1 MYEIDV
7 CYKIIFEA
15 MLEKPALKSIAEKI
29 NEYTGAKIIFVSGSG
44 KILAYSHTFEQD
56 SSESV
61 KWSHVTF
68 SEYEKFRQ
76 REAAGAYQIAVKPVE
91 IPGRPDG
98 YVVVLFS
105 EEEFRQ
111 FFEELGSVIG
121 NAVKHYFAE
130 AEKELLVVQ
139 PMREA
144 LLAWSLFHGKTEGIR
159 KTEEIW
165 TGQYIEVLILKKDL
179 QGKLVS
185 QIKAIWNSYCIC
197 EETDRVLILFFGLR
211 AKNTEEIYRKFTEK
225 GIRCSI
231 SEPFG
236 KLDRCA
242 VKYKLLN
249 RMAMVS
255 GLENDPVM
263 KREKEWS
270 VQGLYTYTTPL
281 FKEAGLSDYRLSRL
295 LQEDRENNTDLYYTL
310 KVYLLNENSVT
321 MAADSLHIHRN
332 TLVYRLK
339 QIRECIEADIN
350 DNETARELL
359 AFMMMYDVSR
369 QGQKRQK
376 ESIYETGAGFTR
388 DI

>member
-68 SEYEKFRQ
+68 SEYEKFCQ

-105 EEEFRQ
+105 EKEFRQ

-121 NAVKHYFAE
+121 KAVKHYFAE

-165 TGQYIEVLILKKDL
+165 TGQYIEVLVLKKDL
-179 QGKLVS
+179 QGKQDLQV
-185 QIKAIWNSYCIC
+185 KAIWDSYCIC
-197 EETDRVLILFFGLR
+197 EETDRVLILFYGLR

-281 FKEAGLSDYRLSRL
+281 FKEAGLSDYRLLRL

-310 KVYLLNENSVT
+310 KVYLMNENNVT

-359 AFMMMYDVSR
+359 AFMMMYDISR
-369 QGQKRQK
+369 QDEKRQK
-376 ESIYETGAGFTR
+376 
-388 DI
+388 

>member
-121 NAVKHYFAE
+121 KAVKHYFAE

-165 TGQYIEVLILKKDL
+165 TGQYIEVLVLKKDL
-179 QGKLVS
+179 QGKQALQV
-185 QIKAIWNSYCIC
+185 KAIWDSYCIC
-197 EETDRVLILFFGLR
+197 EETDRVLILFYGLR

-281 FKEAGLSDYRLSRL
+281 FKEAGLSDYRLLRL

-310 KVYLLNENSVT
+310 KVYLMNENNVT

-339 QIRECIEADIN
+339 KIRECIEDDIN

-359 AFMMMYDVSR
+359 AFMMMYDISR
-369 QGQKRQK
+369 QDEKRQK
-376 ESIYETGAGFTR
+376 
-388 DI
+388 

>member
-98 YVVVLFS
+98 YVVVLFF
-105 EEEFRQ
+105 EKEFRQ

-121 NAVKHYFAE
+121 KAVKHYFAE

-185 QIKAIWNSYCIC
+185 QIKAIWDSYCVC

-281 FKEAGLSDYRLSRL
+281 FKEAGLSDYRLLRL

-310 KVYLLNENSVT
+310 KVYLMNENNVT

-359 AFMMMYDVSR
+359 AFMMMYDISR
-369 QGQKRQK
+369 QDEKRQK
-376 ESIYETGAGFTR
+376 
-388 DI
+388 

>member
-98 YVVVLFS
+98 YVVILFS

-121 NAVKHYFAE
+121 KAVKHYFAE

-159 KTEEIW
+159 KTEDIW
-165 TGQYIEVLILKKDL
+165 NGQYIEVLILKKDI

-185 QIKAIWNSYCIC
+185 QVKAIWDSYCIC
-197 EETDRVLILFFGLR
+197 EETDRVLILFYGLR
-211 AKNTEEIYRKFTEK
+211 VKNTEEIYRKFTEK

-281 FKEAGLSDYRLSRL
+281 FKEAGLSDYRLLRL

-310 KVYLLNENSVT
+310 KVYLMNENNVT

-339 QIRECIEADIN
+339 QIKECIEADIN

-359 AFMMMYDVSR
+359 AFMMMYDISR
-369 QGQKRQK
+369 QDEKRQK
-376 ESIYETGAGFTR
+376 
-388 DI
+388 

>member
-121 NAVKHYFAE
+121 KAVKHYFAE

-185 QIKAIWNSYCIC
+185 QIKAIWDSYCIC
-197 EETDRVLILFFGLR
+197 EETDRVLILFYGLR

-281 FKEAGLSDYRLSRL
+281 FKEAGLSDYRLLRL

-310 KVYLLNENSVT
+310 KVYLMNENNVT

-359 AFMMMYDVSR
+359 AFMMMYDISR
-369 QGQKRQK
+369 QDEKRQK
-376 ESIYETGAGFTR
+376 
-388 DI
+388 

>member
-76 REAAGAYQIAVKPVE
+76 REAAGTYQIAVKPVE

-121 NAVKHYFAE
+121 KAVKHYFAE

-165 TGQYIEVLILKKDL
+165 TGQYIEVLVLKKDI

-185 QIKAIWNSYCIC
+185 QVKAIWDSYCIC
-197 EETDRVLILFFGLR
+197 EETDRVLILFYGLR

-281 FKEAGLSDYRLSRL
+281 FKEAGLSDYRLLRL

-310 KVYLLNENSVT
+310 KVYLMNENNVT

-359 AFMMMYDVSR
+359 AFMMMYDISR
-369 QGQKRQK
+369 QDEKRQK
-376 ESIYETGAGFTR
+376 
-388 DI
+388 

>member
-44 KILAYSHTFEQD
+44 KILAYSNTFEQD

-68 SEYEKFRQ
+68 SEYEKLRQ
-76 REAAGAYQIAVKPVE
+76 REDAGAYQIAVKPVE

-121 NAVKHYFAE
+121 KAVKHYFAE

-185 QIKAIWNSYCIC
+185 QIKAIWDSYCVC

-281 FKEAGLSDYRLSRL
+281 FKEAGLSDYRLLRL

-310 KVYLLNENSVT
+310 KVYLMNENNVT

-359 AFMMMYDVSR
+359 AFMMMYDISR
-369 QGQKRQK
+369 QDEKRQK
-376 ESIYETGAGFTR
+376 
-388 DI
+388 

>member
-98 YVVVLFS
+98 YVVILFS

-121 NAVKHYFAE
+121 KAVKHYFAE

-159 KTEEIW
+159 KTEDIW
-165 TGQYIEVLILKKDL
+165 TGQYIEVLVLKKDI

-185 QIKAIWNSYCIC
+185 QVKAIWDSYCIC
-197 EETDRVLILFFGLR
+197 EETDRVLILFYGLR

-281 FKEAGLSDYRLSRL
+281 FKEAGLSDYRLLRL

-310 KVYLLNENSVT
+310 KVYLLNENNVT

-339 QIRECIEADIN
+339 QIKECIEADIN

-359 AFMMMYDVSR
+359 AFMMMYDISR
-369 QGQKRQK
+369 QDEKRQK
-376 ESIYETGAGFTR
+376 
-388 DI
+388 

>member
-15 MLEKPALKSIAEKI
+15 MLEKPELKSIAEKI
-29 NEYTGAKIIFVSGSG
+29 NKYTGAKIIFVSGSG
-44 KILAYSHTFEQD
+44 KILAYSYACEQD
-56 SSESV
+56 NSESV
-61 KWSHVTF
+61 KWNHVTF
-68 SEYEKFRQ
+68 SEYEKFR
-76 REAAGAYQIAVKPVE
+76 RGEAAGAYQIALKPVE

-98 YVVVLFS
+98 YVVILYS

-111 FFEELGSVIG
+111 FFEELAGVLG
-121 NAVKHYFAE
+121 QAVKHYFAE
-130 AEKELLVVQ
+130 AEKELVVLQ
-139 PMREA
+139 PMRSAACLESVPWKDRRNTA
-144 LLAWSLFHGKTEGIR
+144 DRRDMGRTVYRSDGI
-159 KTEEIW
+159 
-165 TGQYIEVLILKKDL
+165 KKDL
-179 QGKLVS
+179 KEKQVLWVKG
-185 QIKAIWNSYCIC
+185 IWDSYCIC
-197 EETDRVLILFFGLR
+197 EETDRILILFYGLR
-211 AKNTEEIYRKFTEK
+211 TRNTEEVYRKITEK

-231 SEPFG
+231 SEPYG
-236 KLDRCA
+236 KLDRCEA
-242 VKYKLLN
+242 KYKLLN

-281 FKEAGLSDYRLSRL
+281 FKEAGLSDYRLLRL

-310 KVYLLNENSVT
+310 KVYLLNENNVT

-359 AFMMMYDVSR
+359 AFMMMYDISR
-369 QGQKRQK
+369 QDEKRQK
-376 ESIYETGAGFTR
+376 
-388 DI
+388 

>member
-98 YVVVLFS
+98 YVVVLFF
-105 EEEFRQ
+105 EKEFRQ

-121 NAVKHYFAE
+121 KAVKHYFAE

-185 QIKAIWNSYCIC
+185 QIKAIWDSYCVC

-231 SEPFG
+231 SEPFE

-242 VKYKLLN
+242 AKYKLLN

-359 AFMMMYDVSR
+359 AFMMMYDISR
-369 QGQKRQK
+369 QDEKRQK
-376 ESIYETGAGFTR
+376 
-388 DI
+388 

>member
-76 REAAGAYQIAVKPVE
+76 REVAGAYQIAVKPVE

-121 NAVKHYFAE
+121 KAVKRYFAE

-165 TGQYIEVLILKKDL
+165 TGQYIEVLILKKDI

-185 QIKAIWNSYCIC
+185 QVKAIWDSYCIC
-197 EETDRVLILFFGLR
+197 EETDRVLILFYGLR
-211 AKNTEEIYRKFTEK
+211 VKNTEEIYRKFTEK

-281 FKEAGLSDYRLSRL
+281 FKEAGLSDYRLLRL

-310 KVYLLNENSVT
+310 KVYLMNENNVT

-359 AFMMMYDVSR
+359 AFMMMYDISR
-369 QGQKRQK
+369 QDEKRQK
-376 ESIYETGAGFTR
+376 
-388 DI
+388 